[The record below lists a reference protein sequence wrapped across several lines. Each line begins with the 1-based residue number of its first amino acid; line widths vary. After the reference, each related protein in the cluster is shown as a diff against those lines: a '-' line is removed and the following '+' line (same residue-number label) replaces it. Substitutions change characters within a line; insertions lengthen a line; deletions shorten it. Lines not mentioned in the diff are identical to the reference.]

1 MGGGWAESRQFLD
14 AGPSMIKVI
23 WGEKRHLCVSIVLK
37 LIGRAQKSARFT
49 GFHRNLNS
57 NQNRSGL
64 IALIRLRIGEA

>member
-1 MGGGWAESRQFLD
+1 MGGGWAESRQFFD

-23 WGEKRHLCVSIVLK
+23 WGEKKHLCVSIVLK
-37 LIGRAQKSARFT
+37 LTGRAQKSARFT
-49 GFHRNLNS
+49 GLHRNLNS